1 MTKLKKLEV
10 KEISGLLSKFTQR
23 AHDDTERPLE
33 EIMQPTC
40 PGGPGEHDYFGGEGM
55 TQAELSFPHKSV
67 KVFSSPSFPLNET
80 PSNQFWKMF
89 QAEWQGA
96 LYDGVYNQEHCVF
109 TSVLQR
115 SGTSRIYRNIYQ
127 EN

>member
-1 MTKLKKLEV
+1 MCSWLRLTGFSVFTFNLGENQ
-10 KEISGLLSKFTQR
+10 LLWPAVIRVT
-23 AHDDTERPLE
+23 

>member
-1 MTKLKKLEV
+1 
-10 KEISGLLSKFTQR
+10 
-23 AHDDTERPLE
+23 
-33 EIMQPTC
+33 MQPTC

>member
-1 MTKLKKLEV
+1 MCSWLRLTGFSVFTFNLGENQ
-10 KEISGLLSKFTQR
+10 LLWPAVIRVT
-23 AHDDTERPLE
+23 

-115 SGTSRIYRNIYQ
+115 SGTSSIYRNIYQ

>member
-1 MTKLKKLEV
+1 MCSWLRLTGFSVFTFNLGENQ
-10 KEISGLLSKFTQR
+10 LLWPAVIRVT
-23 AHDDTERPLE
+23 

-55 TQAELSFPHKSV
+55 TQAELSFPHKFV
-67 KVFSSPSFPLNET
+67 KVSSSPSFPLNET